1 MKCNNC
7 GNENVTGAFCEVCGT
22 EMVAEPIA
30 EATNEPVIVNE
41 ANVVEA
47 DAAVDPGKTLG
58 TVSMILGIV
67 GIVLGITCP
76 CAFACLGSIAPFI
89 ISVAGVILGI
99 LAMSKSKA
107 AGLKNKTAL
116 IGVILCAVAI
126 VLTVI
131 CNICGSFLGIAVTG
145 IVNGSY

>member
-22 EMVAEPIA
+22 EMVAEPIV
-30 EATNEPVIVNE
+30 EAVNEPVVVNE

-58 TVSMILGIV
+58 TVSM
-67 GIVLGITCP
+67 
-76 CAFACLGSIAPFI
+76 
-89 ISVAGVILGI
+89 ILGI

-131 CNICGSFLGIAVTG
+131 CNIFGSILGVAVTG
-145 IVNGSY
+145 ILNESY